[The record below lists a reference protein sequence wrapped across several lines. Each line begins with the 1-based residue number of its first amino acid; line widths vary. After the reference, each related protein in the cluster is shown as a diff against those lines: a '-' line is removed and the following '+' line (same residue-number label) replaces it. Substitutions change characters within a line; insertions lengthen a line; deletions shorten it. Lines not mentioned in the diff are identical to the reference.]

1 MYLPY
6 VLGSAKEKEAF
17 LLKYVFISSL
27 VLRCL
32 WRKSLFDIRSA
43 KSAGNPSKKDK
54 LFLEIGTGTAPIG
67 SGGRCRSNFVI
78 PLRNLLLF

>member
-1 MYLPY
+1 
-6 VLGSAKEKEAF
+6 LGSAKEKEAF

-43 KSAGNPSKKDK
+43 KSAGNPSKKEK
-54 LFLEIGTGTAPIG
+54 LFLEIGTAPIG

-78 PLRNLLLF
+78 PLRDLLLF